1 MKIRGIA
8 VLAVLVSTL
17 LSACATSGP
26 KFNEMAASM
35 SPAKPDMGRIYF
47 YRTALIGAAVQP
59 EVRLNGEKVGKAVP
73 NGFFYVDRPA
83 GNYQVVTETE
93 VEKKLTFTLDAGQ
106 VRYVRLDI
114 SMGFWV
120 GHVYGELIDEDK
132 AQSEIA
138 GTRYIGAATTPWRS
152 SRSATCVLGRPSI
165 SSRRTPGAHPI
176 WRLGWRMRSGIGTR
190 TFGFNML
197 PD

>member
-1 MKIRGIA
+1 MHIRAVAIVAIA
-8 VLAVLVSTL
+8 AALL

-26 KFNEMAASM
+26 KFGEMGATMAA
-35 SPAKPDMGRIYF
+35 AKPDMGRIYF

-93 VEKKLTFTLDAGQ
+93 VEKKLTFTLEPGQ

-114 SMGFWV
+114 SMGFFV
-120 GHVYGELIDEDK
+120 GRVYGELIDEDK
-132 AQSEIA
+132 ARSEIA
-138 GTRYIGAATTPWRS
+138 GTRYIGSAATP
-152 SRSATCVLGRPSI
+152 
-165 SSRRTPGAHPI
+165 
-176 WRLGWRMRSGIGTR
+176 
-190 TFGFNML
+190 
-197 PD
+197 

>member
-1 MKIRGIA
+1 MHTRA
-8 VLAVLVSTL
+8 VALAIVVVALM

-26 KFNEMAASM
+26 KFSEMGATMTAAQ
-35 SPAKPDMGRIYF
+35 PDMGRIYF
-47 YRTALIGAAVQP
+47 YRTTVLGAAVQP

-73 NGFFYVDRPA
+73 NGFLYVDRPA

-132 AQSEIA
+132 AKSEIA
-138 GTRYIGAATTPWRS
+138 GTRYIGAATTP
-152 SRSATCVLGRPSI
+152 
-165 SSRRTPGAHPI
+165 
-176 WRLGWRMRSGIGTR
+176 
-190 TFGFNML
+190 
-197 PD
+197 

>member
-1 MKIRGIA
+1 MQIRA
-8 VLAVLVSTL
+8 VALVAVAASLL
-17 LSACATSGP
+17 LSACASGT
-26 KFNEMAASM
+26 KFSEMSATMPAAQ
-35 SPAKPDMGRIYF
+35 ADMGRIYF
-47 YRTALIGAAVQP
+47 YRTALIGMAVQP

-93 VEKKLTFTLDAGQ
+93 VEKKLTFTLEPGQ

-132 AQSEIA
+132 AKSEIA
-138 GTRYIGAATTPWRS
+138 GMRYIGSTTTP
-152 SRSATCVLGRPSI
+152 
-165 SSRRTPGAHPI
+165 
-176 WRLGWRMRSGIGTR
+176 
-190 TFGFNML
+190 
-197 PD
+197 

>member
-1 MKIRGIA
+1 MHIRA
-8 VLAVLVSTL
+8 VALAAVAVALL
-17 LSACATSGP
+17 LSGCATSGP
-26 KFNEMAASM
+26 KFSEMGATMPA
-35 SPAKPDMGRIYF
+35 AKPDAGRIYF

-83 GNYQVVTETE
+83 GSYQVVTETE
-93 VEKKLTFTLDAGQ
+93 VEKKLTFTLEPGQ

-132 AQSEIA
+132 AKSEIA
-138 GTRYIGAATTPWRS
+138 STRYIGSATTP
-152 SRSATCVLGRPSI
+152 
-165 SSRRTPGAHPI
+165 
-176 WRLGWRMRSGIGTR
+176 
-190 TFGFNML
+190 
-197 PD
+197 

>member
-1 MKIRGIA
+1 MQIRA
-8 VLAVLVSTL
+8 VALVAVAASLL
-17 LSACATSGP
+17 LSACASGP
-26 KFNEMAASM
+26 KFSEMSATLAA
-35 SPAKPDMGRIYF
+35 AKPEMGRIYF

-93 VEKKLTFTLDAGQ
+93 VEKKLTFTLEAGQ

-120 GHVYGELIDEDK
+120 GHVYGELIDEDTAK
-132 AQSEIA
+132 SEIA
-138 GTRYIGAATTPWRS
+138 GTHYIGAATTP
-152 SRSATCVLGRPSI
+152 
-165 SSRRTPGAHPI
+165 
-176 WRLGWRMRSGIGTR
+176 
-190 TFGFNML
+190 
-197 PD
+197 